1 MFYNYVTS
9 NIVKCWLPDQK
20 CFRWIFIIILKFLP
34 CSVSDTY
41 QDFWLLFDNFT
52 KLVLLGFGFTSSS
65 TWIHHITNTTRNKK
79 HFCSNKII
87 WRFEY
92 TNHQITSRRRP
103 FRVVSKIIF
112 LTHLQT
118 EDLGLCYTIIG
129 VSHFSIVSSRFL
141 KHVLEAHLRPCQT
154 SMIDFLLIIGYG

>member
-1 MFYNYVTS
+1 M
-9 NIVKCWLPDQK
+9 
-20 CFRWIFIIILKFLP
+20 P

-52 KLVLLGFGFTSSS
+52 KLVLLGFGFTSSL
-65 TWIHHITNTTRNKK
+65 TWINHITNTTRNKK
-79 HFCSNKII
+79 HLCSTKII
-87 WRFEY
+87 WRFEC

-103 FRVVSKIIF
+103 FRGVSKIIF
-112 LTHLQT
+112 FNTLA
-118 EDLGLCYTIIG
+118 DWRPGLCYKKIR
-129 VSHFSIVSSRFL
+129 VSYFSIVSSRFL